1 MSLLLIVVVVVGAL
15 AWRGGAGVVEMDK
28 GLETMRPLILMRHQG
43 IALFAYLYL
52 YFAIISGVANGY
64 ALLGFKG
71 LIVLPIATWVAFQGI
86 DILISRH
93 RGLVESFLFNPIVNL
108 IVFGSTYFILT
119 VWLIWSLIAAA

>member
-1 MSLLLIVVVVVGAL
+1 VIIVVVVSAL

-28 GLETMRPLILMRHQG
+28 GLETTQPLILMRHQG

-52 YFAIISGVANGY
+52 YFAIISCIANGY

-71 LIVLPIATWVAFQGI
+71 LIVLPITTWVAFQGI

-108 IVFGSTYFILT
+108 IVFGPINFILT
-119 VWLIWSLIAAA
+119 IWLIWSLVAAA

>member
-1 MSLLLIVVVVVGAL
+1 MSLLLIIVVVIGAL

-28 GLETMRPLILMRHQG
+28 GLETMQPLILMRHRG

-52 YFAIISGVANGY
+52 YFAIISGIANGY

-71 LIVLPIATWVAFQGI
+71 LIVLSITTWVAFQGI

-108 IVFGSTYFILT
+108 IVFGAINFILT
-119 VWLIWSLIAAA
+119 VWLLWSLVAAA